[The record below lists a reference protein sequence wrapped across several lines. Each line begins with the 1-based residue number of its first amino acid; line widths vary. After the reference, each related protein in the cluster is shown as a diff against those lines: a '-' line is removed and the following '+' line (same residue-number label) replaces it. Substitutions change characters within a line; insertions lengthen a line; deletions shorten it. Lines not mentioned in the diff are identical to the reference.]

1 MKTKSLLTT
10 IALFAMMSLSALA
23 QVGRMEGEV
32 LSAADGTPVVGADV
46 QIHRNDIKWS
56 ANLKTDK
63 KGKFIHAG
71 VQYGGTYTI
80 IIGADGFRPD
90 ALFGMKPDQTIPPFK
105 LSAGDGKR
113 LTIEEVKAGSKG
125 GGSGAPAAGAAAP
138 SAAATK
144 KAEEE
149 YKKKLAEVENKNKK
163 IEGDNKAMNDALA
176 AGKNLLSSKDY
187 NGALAEFEKGLAIDA
202 EQNVFWFYK
211 GLSLYNRGVT
221 RLNES
226 LAAKDDQ
233 AKMASL
239 KETAKADFTESI
251 NAATKSLALFDASV
265 AAAGAAD
272 AAKAAQD
279 KSNKVAYLKVRAD
292 SAGLIGERYFE
303 APSAEAANKDYVQ
316 MAEMSDDQELK
327 KKYMFKGAESLRIAG
342 ALLPAQNAYKAII
355 ALDPNYA
362 EAYYGMGLSFFGD
375 EKTFQDGANYLQFF
389 IDKAPATDPR
399 VGEAKAAI
407 TQMNLKPSK
416 AALDALKKDAG
427 NSKPAASGK
436 KKN

>member
-1 MKTKSLLTT
+1 MKIKSLLTT
-10 IALFAMMSLSALA
+10 VALLAMMSLSALA

-32 LSAADGTPVVGADV
+32 LSAADGTPIVGADV

-80 IIGADGFRPD
+80 IIGADGFRSD
-90 ALFGMKPDQTIPPFK
+90 ALFGMKPDQAIPPFK

-113 LTIEEVKAGSKG
+113 LTIEEVRAGSKG
-125 GGSGAPAAGAAAP
+125 GSGAPAAAGAAAP

-149 YKKKLAEVENKNKK
+149 YKKKLAEIENKNKK
-163 IEGDNKAMNDALA
+163 IEGDNKAMQDALA
-176 AGKNLLSSKDY
+176 AGKTLFNNKDY
-187 NGALAEFEKGLAIDA
+187 AGALAEFDKGIALDA
-202 EQNVFWFYK
+202 EQNVFWYFK

-221 RLNES
+221 LLNES
-226 LAAKDDQ
+226 LKDPSKRDPAKV
-233 AKMASL
+233 
-239 KETAKADFTESI
+239 DFTEAVA
-251 NAATKSLALFDASV
+251 AATKSLTLLDAAV
-265 AAAGAAD
+265 TAGGPADATKAAGN
-272 AAKAAQD
+272 KG
-279 KSNKVAYLKVRAD
+279 NKVAYLKVKAD
-292 SAGLIGERYFE
+292 SAALLGERFNDQ
-303 APSAEAANKDYVQ
+303 AMAEAANKDYVM
-316 MAEMSDDQELK
+316 MAEMTDDQEQK
-327 KKYMFKGAESLRIAG
+327 KKILFKGAEALRNSG

-389 IDKAPATDPR
+389 IDKAAATDTR
-399 VGEAKAAI
+399 VAEAKGVI

-416 AALDALKKDAG
+416 DALNALKKDAG
-427 NSKPAASGK
+427 TKPAATGK

>member
-1 MKTKSLLTT
+1 MKIKSLLTT
-10 IALFAMMSLSALA
+10 VALLAIMSLSALA

-32 LSAADGTPVVGADV
+32 LSAADNSPIVGADV

-80 IIGADGFRPD
+80 IIGADGFRSD
-90 ALFGMKPDQTIPPFK
+90 ALFGMKPDQAIPPFK

-113 LTIEEVKAGSKG
+113 LTIEEVKAGSK

-149 YKKKLAEVENKNKK
+149 YKKKLAETEGKNKK

-176 AGKNLLSSKDY
+176 TGKTLFNNKDY
-187 NGALAEFEKGLAIDA
+187 NGALVEFDKGIALDT
-202 EQNVFWFYK
+202 EQNVFWYFK

-221 RLNES
+221 LLNES
-226 LAAKDDQ
+226 LKDPSKRDP
-233 AKMASL
+233 
-239 KETAKADFTESI
+239 AKADFTEAV
-251 NAATKSLALFDASV
+251 AAANKSLTLLDASV
-265 AAAGAAD
+265 TAGGPAD
-272 AAKAAQD
+272 AAKAASN
-279 KSNKVAYLKVRAD
+279 KTNKVAYLKVRAD
-292 SAGLIGERYFE
+292 SAGLLAERFSDV
-303 APSAEAANKDYVQ
+303 PMGEAANNDYVM
-316 MAEMSDDQELK
+316 MAGMTDDQEQK
-327 KKYMFKGAESLRIAG
+327 KKILFKGAESLRISG
-342 ALLPAQNAYKAII
+342 ALLPAQNAYKSII
-355 ALDPNYA
+355 AIDPNYA

-389 IDKAPATDPR
+389 IDKAAPADPR
-399 VGEAKAAI
+399 VAEAKGAI

-416 AALDALKKDAG
+416 DALNALKKDAG
-427 NSKPAASGK
+427 VKPAPTGK

>member
-1 MKTKSLLTT
+1 MKIKSLITT
-10 IALFAMMSLSALA
+10 IALVAMMALSALA

-32 LSAADGTPVVGADV
+32 LTDAGAPIVGADV

-71 VQYGGTYTI
+71 IQYGGTYTI
-80 IIGADGFRPD
+80 IVGADGFRPD
-90 ALFGMKPDQTIPPFK
+90 ATFGFKPDQPIPPFK
-105 LSAGDGKR
+105 LFPGDGKR
-113 LTIEEVKAGSKG
+113 LTIEEVRARPKSDGS
-125 GGSGAPAAGAAAP
+125 APVAASAGAAT
-138 SAAATK
+138 AAKSK
-144 KAEEE
+144 KEEEE

-176 AGKNLLSSKDY
+176 AGKTLFNNKDY
-187 NGALAEFEKGLAIDA
+187 NGALAEFDKGIALDA
-202 EQNVFWFYK
+202 EQNVFWYFK

-221 RLNES
+221 LLNES
-226 LAAKDDQ
+226 LKDPAKRDP
-233 AKMASL
+233 
-239 KETAKADFTESI
+239 AKADFTEAVA
-251 NAATKSLALFDASV
+251 AATKSITLLDASV
-265 AAAGAAD
+265 TAGSSAD
-272 AAKAAQD
+272 ATKAA
-279 KSNKVAYLKVRAD
+279 SNKTNKIAYLKVRAD
-292 SAGLIGERYFE
+292 SAGLIGERFFD
-303 APSAEAANKDYVQ
+303 APMADAANKDYMV
-316 MAEMSDDQELK
+316 MADMTDDQEQK
-327 KKYMFKGAESLRIAG
+327 KKILFKGAEALRIAG

-389 IDKAPATDPR
+389 IDKADVKDPR
-399 VGEAKAAI
+399 IAGLVAEAKGAI

-416 AALDALKKDAG
+416 DAINALKKDAG
-427 NSKPAASGK
+427 VKPAPTK

>member
-1 MKTKSLLTT
+1 MKIKSLLTT
-10 IALFAMMSLSALA
+10 VVLFAIMSLSALA

-32 LSAADGTPVVGADV
+32 LSAADNSPIVGADV

-90 ALFGMKPDQTIPPFK
+90 ALFGMKPDQAIPPFK
-105 LSAGDGKR
+105 LPAGDGKR
-113 LTIEEVKAGSKG
+113 LTIEEVRAGSK
-125 GGSGAPAAGAAAP
+125 GGSGAPAAGATAP

-176 AGKNLLSSKDY
+176 TGKTLFNNKDY
-187 NGALAEFEKGLAIDA
+187 AGAIAEFDKGIALDA
-202 EQNVFWFYK
+202 EQNVFWYFK

-221 RLNES
+221 LLNES
-226 LAAKDDQ
+226 LKDPSKRDPAKV
-233 AKMASL
+233 
-239 KETAKADFTESI
+239 DFTEAVA
-251 NAATKSLALFDASV
+251 AATKSLTLLDASV
-265 AAAGAAD
+265 TAGGPAD
-272 AAKAAQD
+272 AAKAASN
-279 KSNKVAYLKVRAD
+279 KTNKVAYLKVRAD
-292 SAGLIGERYFE
+292 SAGLLAERFSDV
-303 APSAEAANKDYVQ
+303 PMGEAANNDYVM
-316 MAEMSDDQELK
+316 MADMTDDQEQK
-327 KKYMFKGAESLRIAG
+327 KKILFKGAESLRISG
-342 ALLPAQNAYKAII
+342 ALLPAQNAYKSII
-355 ALDPNYA
+355 AIDPNYA

-389 IDKAPATDPR
+389 IDKAAATDPR
-399 VGEAKAAI
+399 VAEAKGAI

-416 AALDALKKDAG
+416 DALNALKKDAG
-427 NSKPAASGK
+427 AKPAPAGRK
-436 KKN
+436 KSN